1 MTECERQLQ
10 EMALSIQEARREA
23 GCESKVTVPE
33 PSMDAIP
40 NLGGEAR
47 SGDCLVSML
56 ASGSKGN
63 AAYIRCGK
71 TNILIDAGISCRRI
85 EKGLKRYG
93 CALGDLDAVFITHEH
108 SDHVGGLATLLK
120 RTDMPIYTTA
130 ETWQAMGRKTDGF
143 DHRFVRLTRRVALK
157 DIEVTPFAI
166 SHDAARPV
174 GYSLR
179 HGDAKITLATDLG
192 YVSPDVAAAA
202 AYADILVLESNHD
215 EEMVRNGPY
224 PYALQQRI
232 LGRWGHLSNK
242 TAAAFWHPFRRKAS
256 CGSFWLTAV
265 RRITPRLWL
274 SIRCGRCSPSP
285 AASWVKIFYCGWP
298 AKTAASAF
306 RKGVVTNHAAQTNPY
321 GHRCRN
327 PHRRRRLWGL

>member
-23 GCESKVTVPE
+23 GCEIKKTVPE

-242 TAAAFWHPFRRKAS
+242 TAAAFLAS
-256 CGSFWLTAV
+256 LPTKGLMRVLLAHRSEKNN
-265 RRITPRLWL
+265 TPLWL
-274 SIRCGRCSPSP
+274 SIRCARCSLSP

-306 RKGVVTNHAAQTNPY
+306 RKGVVTKYAA
-321 GHRCRN
+321 
-327 PHRRRRLWGL
+327 

>member
-1 MTECERQLQ
+1 MGRRDLMTECERQLQ

-23 GCESKVTVPE
+23 GCETKVTVPE

-120 RTDMPIYTTA
+120 RTDMPVYTTA

-242 TAAAFWHPFRRKAS
+242 TAAAFLAS
-256 CGSFWLTAV
+256 LPTKGLMRVLLAHRSEKNNTPSLALHTMRTVLAQSGRVMGQDILLRLACQDGSV
-265 RRITPRLWL
+265 RFQER
-274 SIRCGRCSPSP
+274 SSD
-285 AASWVKIFYCGWP
+285 
-298 AKTAASAF
+298 
-306 RKGVVTNHAAQTNPY
+306 
-321 GHRCRN
+321 
-327 PHRRRRLWGL
+327 

>member
-23 GCESKVTVPE
+23 GCETKVTVPE

-120 RTDMPIYTTA
+120 RTDMPVYTTA

-242 TAAAFWHPFRRKAS
+242 TAAAFLAS
-256 CGSFWLTAV
+256 LPTKGLMRVLLAHRSEKNSTTTQALHTMPTEHAQ
-265 RRITPRLWL
+265 
-274 SIRCGRCSPSP
+274 SGRCIGQ
-285 AASWVKIFYCGWP
+285 VILL
-298 AKTAASAF
+298 
-306 RKGVVTNHAAQTNPY
+306 
-321 GHRCRN
+321 
-327 PHRRRRLWGL
+327 RLACQDGSVRFQERSSD

>member
-23 GCESKVTVPE
+23 GCDIKKAVPE
-33 PSMDAIP
+33 PSLDAIP

-63 AAYIRCGK
+63 SAYIRCGK

-85 EKGLKRYG
+85 EQGLKRYG
-93 CALGDLDAVFITHEH
+93 CSLGDLDAVFITHEH
-108 SDHVGGLATLLK
+108 SDHVGGITTLLK
-120 RTDMPIYTTA
+120 RTDMPVYTTA
-130 ETWQAMGRKTDGF
+130 ETWQAMGRKTEGF

-192 YVSPDVAAAA
+192 FISPDVAAAA
-202 AYADILVLESNHD
+202 AYADILVLEANHD

-224 PYALQQRI
+224 PYA
-232 LGRWGHLSNK
+232 
-242 TAAAFWHPFRRKAS
+242 
-256 CGSFWLTAV
+256 
-265 RRITPRLWL
+265 
-274 SIRCGRCSPSP
+274 P
-285 AASWVKIFYCGWP
+285 AANLRALGTFIQQDGGVLLGV
-298 AKTAASAF
+298 ASDQ
-306 RKGVVTNHAAQTNPY
+306 GPHAGPLGSSQ
-321 GHRCRN
+321 
-327 PHRRRRLWGL
+327 

>member
-23 GCESKVTVPE
+23 GCDIKKAVPE
-33 PSMDAIP
+33 PSLDAIP

-63 AAYIRCGK
+63 SAYIRCGK

-85 EKGLKRYG
+85 EQGLKRYG
-93 CALGDLDAVFITHEH
+93 CSLGDLDAVFITHEH
-108 SDHVGGLATLLK
+108 SDHVGGITTLLK
-120 RTDMPIYTTA
+120 RTDMPVYTTA
-130 ETWQAMGRKTDGF
+130 ETWQAMGRKTEGF

-192 YVSPDVAAAA
+192 FISPDVAAAA
-202 AYADILVLESNHD
+202 AYADILVLEANHD

-242 TAAAFWHPFRRKAS
+242 TAASFLAS
-256 CGSFWLTAV
+256 LTTKGLMRVLLAHRSEKNNTPSLALHTMRTVLSQYGRVVGQDILLRLACQDGSV
-265 RRITPRLWL
+265 RFQER
-274 SIRCGRCSPSP
+274 SSD
-285 AASWVKIFYCGWP
+285 
-298 AKTAASAF
+298 
-306 RKGVVTNHAAQTNPY
+306 
-321 GHRCRN
+321 
-327 PHRRRRLWGL
+327 